1 VAEPIIDAHFHVDDV
16 PALGWHMPA
25 SLALE
30 QLDAAGV
37 QTAVIMTITDA
48 PEVNPTAL
56 EMIADVCAAHP
67 GRFEAY
73 ARIHPWYGDEA
84 ERLIVRAIRELRFV
98 GLKLHPVTTIAH
110 PADESS
116 LRLIRAA
123 ARLGAPT
130 MIHCGD
136 DPFCTPLELEQAA
149 LRVPEATIVFGHMGA
164 YFHGHDALAVAE
176 RCDNVMLET
185 SGCPYPELIRE
196 AVRRVGAERVIFG
209 SDGPGCPPAIE
220 LDKVRLAGLSPADL
234 RKVLYENQR
243 ALMDRVER

>member
-1 VAEPIIDAHFHVDDV
+1 
-16 PALGWHMPA
+16 MPTSTSTTSPRSA
-25 SLALE
+25 GTCRPSSRSSSSTRP
-30 QLDAAGV
+30 GV

-56 EMIADVCAAHP
+56 EMIADVCARWP

-84 ERLIVRAIRELRFV
+84 ERLLVRAIRELRFV

-130 MIHCGD
+130 HDPLRRRPVLHAARARAGRDPRARGD
-136 DPFCTPLELEQAA
+136 DRVRPHGRVLPQRGCARRRRA
-149 LRVPEATIVFGHMGA
+149 LRERHARDLGLPVSGA
-164 YFHGHDALAVAE
+164 D
-176 RCDNVMLET
+176 
-185 SGCPYPELIRE
+185 
-196 AVRRVGAERVIFG
+196 RRGRAPRRRR
-209 SDGPGCPPAIE
+209 A
-220 LDKVRLAGLSPADL
+220 RDL
-234 RKVLYENQR
+234 RLGRPR
-243 ALMDRVER
+243 AARRRSSSTRCAAPDSRPPTCARCCTRTSAR

>member
-1 VAEPIIDAHFHVDDV
+1 MVEPIIDAHFHVDDV
-16 PALGWHMPA
+16 PALGWHMPPE
-25 SLALE
+25 LAIE

-56 EMIADVCAAHP
+56 EMIADVCARWP

-73 ARIHPWYGDEA
+73 ARIHPWYGEEA
-84 ERLIVRAIRELRFV
+84 ERLLVRAISELRFV
-98 GLKLHPVTTIAH
+98 GLKLHPVTTISH

-149 LRVPEATIVFGHMGA
+149 IRVPEATVVFGHMGA
-164 YFHGHDALAVAE
+164 YFHSEDALAVAE
-176 RCDNVMLET
+176 RCENVMLET
-185 SGCPYPELIRE
+185 SACPYPERI
-196 AVRRVGAERVIFG
+196 G
-209 SDGPGCPPAIE
+209 
-220 LDKVRLAGLSPADL
+220 
-234 RKVLYENQR
+234 
-243 ALMDRVER
+243 